1 MNERGV
7 YAALF
12 VWSFAVPPL
21 SDAALDQLFRHAR
34 THRWWEDRA
43 IPEETL
49 RAVADLA
56 KLGPTSGNTTP
67 ARFVFVVSPEAKEK
81 LRPHLDE
88 GNVRQTM
95 SAPATAIVAHD
106 MEFYEKLGFLNPR
119 AKDPRSWFAGKPAE
133 IERTAFQGS
142 SLQGAYLIMAAR
154 ALGLD
159 CGPMGGFDREGVDR
173 TFFPD
178 GKTRSNFLINLGY
191 GLPEKLH
198 PRQPRLAFEEF
209 CRIE

>member
-1 MNERGV
+1 M
-7 YAALF
+7 
-12 VWSFAVPPL
+12 PPL
-21 SDAALDQLFRHAR
+21 SDAALDQLFRNAR
-34 THRWWEDRA
+34 THRWWEDRK

-49 RAVADLA
+49 RRIADLA
-56 KLGPTSGNTTP
+56 KLGPTSANSSPG
-67 ARFVFVVSPEAKEK
+67 RFVFVVSQEAKEK
-81 LRPHLDE
+81 LKPHLDA

-95 SAPATAIVAHD
+95 SAPATVIVAQD
-106 MEFYEKLGFLNPR
+106 IEFYEKLGFLAPHS
-119 AKDPRSWFAGKPAE
+119 KDARSWFAGKPEA
-133 IERTAFQGS
+133 IARAALQGS

-178 GKTRSNFLINLGY
+178 GKTKSNFLVNLGY

-209 CRIE
+209 CRID

>member
-1 MNERGV
+1 MSVLSE
-7 YAALF
+7 AAI
-12 VWSFAVPPL
+12 
-21 SDAALDQLFRHAR
+21 DQIFRNAR
-34 THRWWEDRA
+34 THRWWEERQ

-56 KLGPTSGNTTP
+56 KLGPTSANTTP
-67 ARFVFVVSPEAKEK
+67 ARFVFVVSQEAKEK
-81 LRPHLDE
+81 LKAHLDE

-95 SAPATAIVAHD
+95 SAPATVIVAHD
-106 MEFYEKLGFLNPR
+106 MEFYEKLGFLSPHS
-119 AKDPRSWFAGKPAE
+119 KDARSWFAGKPDV

-154 ALGLD
+154 TLGLD

-173 TFFPD
+173 AFFPD
-178 GKTRSNFLINLGY
+178 GKTKSNFLINLGY

-198 PRQPRLAFEEF
+198 PRQPRFTFDGF

>member
-1 MNERGV
+1 LEITV
-7 YAALF
+7 LP
-12 VWSFAVPPL
+12 SL
-21 SDAALDQLFRHAR
+21 SDAAIDQLFREAR
-34 THRWWEDRA
+34 THRWWEDRP

-56 KLGPTSGNTTP
+56 KLGPTSGNSTP
-67 ARFVFVVSPEAKEK
+67 GRFVFVVSPQAKEK
-81 LRPHLDE
+81 LRPHLSE

-95 SAPATAIVAHD
+95 SAPATVIVAYD
-106 MEFYEKLGFLNPR
+106 VEFYEKLPFLAPHS
-119 AKDPRSWFAGKPAE
+119 KDARSWFAGKPEA
-133 IERTAFQGS
+133 IERAGFQGS

-178 GKTRSNFLINLGY
+178 GKTKSNFLINLGY
-191 GLPEKLH
+191 GLPEKLR
-198 PRQPRLAFEEF
+198 PRQPRLTFEEF

>member
-1 MNERGV
+1 M
-7 YAALF
+7 
-12 VWSFAVPPL
+12 PPL
-21 SDAALDQLFRHAR
+21 SDSALDQLFRNAR

-67 ARFVFVVSPEAKEK
+67 ARFVFVVSQEAKEK
-81 LRPHLDE
+81 LKPHLDE

-95 SAPATAIVAHD
+95 SAPATVIVAHD

-119 AKDPRSWFAGKPAE
+119 AKDARSWFAGKPEE

-142 SLQGAYLIMAAR
+142 CLQGAYLIMAAR

-159 CGPMGGFDREGVDR
+159 CGPMGGFDRAGVDR

-198 PRQPRLAFEEF
+198 PRQPRFAFEEF